1 MIIKGKLVRAMRAL
15 IGYNLL
21 ALSRKTT
28 NKVFIKPEG
37 MSLKLTTSL
46 SQRLVLTPQL
56 RQRIEMLQMT
66 TLELSDLIQQ
76 QLLEN
81 PVLEEVATQ
90 EEARELAEKIL
101 DHLASADPGAAPDQP
116 QIEASEPELG
126 SPSSNGSGDSEVL
139 SQTYAESD
147 GDAERGD
154 GEPLASADL
163 SEDSVGDELVGE
175 EAARDAFEEIDFGRE
190 FQDYL
195 DPGYKTQEIEYK
207 EKDAPTFEQFLTRAP
222 SLADHLEWQLH
233 MSPIEG
239 DVCDAAISVIGNL
252 DADGRLNA
260 TNEEIA
266 AMGGWTEEIVE
277 KARQAVM
284 HLDPIGCGARDVR
297 ECLLVQLEVRGESD
311 RLAAGLISDHLSDLQ
326 QHKLP
331 HLAKQI
337 GSDVDTLL
345 SELQFIRTL
354 DPYPGRRYSS
364 EEPILIS
371 PEIYIEKLDEGDE
384 DYVIYFSDDG
394 SPRLRVSQQYQ
405 QMLGKSDVSNETKS
419 FIREKMRSA
428 VDLLRNIEHRRQTI
442 YKVVESIVHR
452 QRDFLDKGVQYIKPM
467 MLKDIAE
474 DIGMHLSTVS
484 RVVNRKYAH
493 TPQGVIELRRFFT
506 EGMMNEDGEEVS
518 TRIIKLK
525 IKKLIE
531 EEDSHSPIT
540 DDQVVKI
547 LIKDGIKLSRRTVA
561 KYRDQMSIPGSRE
574 RRAVV

>member
-1 MIIKGKLVRAMRAL
+1 
-15 IGYNLL
+15 
-21 ALSRKTT
+21 
-28 NKVFIKPEG
+28 

-66 TLELSDLIQQ
+66 TLELTDLIQQ

-81 PVLEEVATQ
+81 PVLEEVASQ
-90 EEARELAEKIL
+90 EEVGELAEKIL
-101 DHLASADPGAAPDQP
+101 DHLANADPGAAPDPP
-116 QIEASEPELG
+116 QLEAVEPELG
-126 SPSSNGSGDSEVL
+126 TPSSNGSGDADVL
-139 SQTYAESD
+139 APSYAEGD
-147 GDAERGD
+147 GDAGD
-154 GEPLASADL
+154 GGETISA
-163 SEDSVGDELVGE
+163 EAGEEGGGDEIAGDE
-175 EAARDAFEEIDFGRE
+175 SSRDAFEEIDFGRE

-207 EKDAPTFEQFLTRAP
+207 EDAPTFEQFLTRSP

-239 DVCDAAISVIGNL
+239 DVVEAAISVIGNL

-266 AMGGWTEEIVE
+266 AMGNWSEETVE

-284 HLDPIGCGARDVR
+284 HLDPIGCGARDVK
-297 ECLLVQLEVRGESD
+297 ECLLVQLEVKGETD
-311 RLAAGLISDHLSDLQ
+311 RLATTLISDHLADLQ

-345 SELQFIRTL
+345 AELQFIRTL

-364 EEPILIS
+364 EEPVLIS

-384 DYVIYFSDDG
+384 EYVIYFSDDG

-405 QMLGKSDVSNETKS
+405 QMLAKGDVSNETKS

-442 YKVVESIVHR
+442 YKVVESIVRR
-452 QRDFLDKGVQYIKPM
+452 QKDFLDHGVQSIKPM

-506 EGMMNEDGEEVS
+506 EGMLNEDGEEIS

-547 LIKDGIKLSRRTVA
+547 LVKDGIKLSRRTVA

>member
-1 MIIKGKLVRAMRAL
+1 
-15 IGYNLL
+15 
-21 ALSRKTT
+21 
-28 NKVFIKPEG
+28 

-76 QLLEN
+76 QILEN
-81 PVLEEVATQ
+81 PVLEEVVTQ
-90 EEARELAEKIL
+90 EEVGELAEKIL
-101 DHLASADPGAAPDQP
+101 DHLTSADPGAVPDEP
-116 QIEASEPELG
+116 QRVEAVEPEAG
-126 SPSSNGSGDSEVL
+126 TASANGTGELEAASVFEGEGGESEVHEAV
-139 SQTYAESD
+139 T
-147 GDAERGD
+147 
-154 GEPLASADL
+154 GEL
-163 SEDSVGDELVGE
+163 SEDSVGDDVVGE
-175 EAARDAFEEIDFGRE
+175 EGARDAFEEIDFGRE

-207 EKDAPTFEQFLTRAP
+207 EDAPTFEQFLTRPP

-233 MSPIEG
+233 MSPVEG
-239 DVCDAAISVIGNL
+239 EIIDAAISVIGNL

-260 TNEEIA
+260 TNPEIA
-266 AMGGWTEEIVE
+266 AMGGWTEEVVE
-277 KARQAVM
+277 QARQAVM

-297 ECLLVQLEVRGESD
+297 ECLLVQVEVKGESE
-311 RLAAGLISDHLSDLQ
+311 RLAARLIAEHLSDLQ

-337 GSDVDTLL
+337 GTDVDTLL

-371 PEIYIEKLDEGDE
+371 PEIYIEKLDEDDE
-384 DYVIYFSDDG
+384 DYVIYFADDG

-405 QMLGKSDVSNETKS
+405 QMLGKTDVSNETKS

-442 YKVVESIVHR
+442 YKVVESIVAR
-452 QRDFLDKGVQYIKPM
+452 QKDFLDHGVQHIKPM

-531 EEDSHSPIT
+531 EEDSHNPIT

>member
-1 MIIKGKLVRAMRAL
+1 
-15 IGYNLL
+15 
-21 ALSRKTT
+21 
-28 NKVFIKPEG
+28 
-37 MSLKLTTSL
+37 MSLKLTTSI

-101 DHLASADPGAAPDQP
+101 DHLASADPGAVPDQT
-116 QIEASEPELG
+116 QMEASEPELG
-126 SPSSNGSGDSEVL
+126 SPSSNGSGDAEAL
-139 SQTYAESD
+139 AQAYAEGAGD
-147 GDAERGD
+147 GDGGDVGD
-154 GEPLASADL
+154 GGESLTSADL
-163 SEDSVGDELVGE
+163 SEDSVGDDLVGE
-175 EAARDAFEEIDFGRE
+175 EASRDAFEEIDFGRE

-207 EKDAPTFEQFLTRAP
+207 EDAPTFEQFLTRAP
-222 SLADHLEWQLH
+222 SLADHLEWQVH

-239 DVCDAAISVIGNL
+239 NVCDAAISVIGNL

-266 AMGGWTEEIVE
+266 AMGGWTEEVVE
-277 KARQAVM
+277 QARQAVM

-297 ECLLVQLEVRGESD
+297 ECLLVQLEVKGESD
-311 RLAAGLISDHLSDLQ
+311 RLAARLIRDHMSDLQ

-337 GSDVDTLL
+337 GADIDTLL
-345 SELQFIRTL
+345 TELQFIRTL

-371 PEIYIEKLDEGDE
+371 PEIYIEKLDEDDE

-405 QMLGKSDVSNETKS
+405 QMLGKTDVSNETKS

-452 QRDFLDKGVQYIKPM
+452 QKDFLDKGVQFIKPM

>member
-1 MIIKGKLVRAMRAL
+1 
-15 IGYNLL
+15 
-21 ALSRKTT
+21 
-28 NKVFIKPEG
+28 
-37 MSLKLTTSL
+37 
-46 SQRLVLTPQL
+46 
-56 RQRIEMLQMT
+56 MT
-66 TLELSDLIQQ
+66 TLELTDLIQA

-90 EEARELAEKIL
+90 EEAQELAEKIL
-101 DHLASADPGAAPDQP
+101 DHLTSADPGAAPNQ
-116 QIEASEPELG
+116 QSVESVEPELG
-126 SPSSNGSGDSEVL
+126 SPSSNGSGD
-139 SQTYAESD
+139 TESL
-147 GDAERGD
+147 
-154 GEPLASADL
+154 PQN
-163 SEDSVGDELVGE
+163 VGE
-175 EAARDAFEEIDFGRE
+175 VESETAEAAEAAGMEPGEELAGDDGNADDPSRDAFEEIDFGRE

-207 EKDAPTFEQFLTRAP
+207 EDAPTFEQFLTRPP

-233 MSPIEG
+233 MSPIEEE
-239 DVCDAAISVIGNL
+239 VCDAAVSVIGNL

-266 AMGGWTEEIVE
+266 AMGSWSEELVE
-277 KARQAVM
+277 KARQALL
-284 HLDPIGCGARDVR
+284 HLDPVGCGARDVK

-311 RLAAGLISDHLSDLQ
+311 RLATRLIGEHLAELQ

-337 GSDVDTLL
+337 GVDVDTLL
-345 SELQFIRTL
+345 TELQFIRTL
-354 DPYPGRRYSS
+354 DPYPGRRYSA
-364 EEPILIS
+364 EEPVLIA
-371 PEIYIEKLDEGDE
+371 PEIYIEKLDENDE
-384 DYVIYFSDDG
+384 QYIIYFADDG

-405 QMLGKSDVSNETKS
+405 QMLGQSDVSNETKS

-452 QRDFLDKGVQYIKPM
+452 QQDFLDKGVQYIKPM

-506 EGMMNEDGEEVS
+506 EGMMNEDGEEIS

-531 EEDSHSPIT
+531 EEDSYSPIT

-547 LIKDGIKLSRRTVA
+547 LAKDGIKLSRRTVA

-574 RRAVV
+574 RRAIV

>member
-1 MIIKGKLVRAMRAL
+1 
-15 IGYNLL
+15 
-21 ALSRKTT
+21 
-28 NKVFIKPEG
+28 

-81 PVLEEVATQ
+81 PVLEEVPSQ
-90 EEARELAEKIL
+90 EEVQELAEKVL
-101 DHLASADPGAAPDQP
+101 DHLASSDADASFGEAP
-116 QIEASEPELG
+116 EPG
-126 SPSSNGSGDSEVL
+126 SPSTNGSGDAETIASMGGPEAEIGEVV
-139 SQTYAESD
+139 QTGE
-147 GDAERGD
+147 GGEEGD
-154 GEPLASADL
+154 G
-163 SEDSVGDELVGE
+163 GIE
-175 EAARDAFEEIDFGRE
+175 ESRDAFEEIDFGRE

-207 EKDAPTFEQFLTRAP
+207 EDAPTFEQFLTRPP
-222 SLADHLEWQLH
+222 SLAEHLEWQLH
-233 MSPIEG
+233 MSTLDAELVDPA
-239 DVCDAAISVIGNL
+239 VCVIGNL
-252 DADGRLNA
+252 NADGRLGA
-260 TNEEIA
+260 TNEEMA
-266 AMGGWTEEIVE
+266 AMENVSEEKIE
-277 KARQAVM
+277 EARQAVM
-284 HLDPIGCGARDVR
+284 RLDPVGCGARDVK
-297 ECLLVQLEVRGESD
+297 ECLLVQLEVRGETD
-311 RLAAGLISDHLSDLQ
+311 RLASKLISEHLADLQ

-331 HLAKQI
+331 HLSKQI
-337 GSDVDTLL
+337 GVEVEVLL
-345 SELQFIRTL
+345 EELQFIRTL

-371 PEIYIEKLDEGDE
+371 PEIYIEKLDEDDDE
-384 DYVIYFSDDG
+384 YVIYFADDG
-394 SPRLRVSQQYQ
+394 SPRLRVSAQYQ
-405 QMLGKSDVSNETKS
+405 QMLSQGVSNETKS

-442 YKVVESIVHR
+442 YKVVESIVQR
-452 QRDFLDKGVQYIKPM
+452 QKDFLDHGVQHIKPM

-506 EGMMNEDGEEVS
+506 EGMLNEDGEEIS
-518 TRIIKLK
+518 TRIIKLQ

-531 EEDSHSPIT
+531 EEDSHNPIT

-547 LIKDGIKLSRRTVA
+547 LAKDGIKLSRRTVA
-561 KYRDQMSIPGSRE
+561 KYRDQMQIPGSRE

>member
-1 MIIKGKLVRAMRAL
+1 
-15 IGYNLL
+15 
-21 ALSRKTT
+21 
-28 NKVFIKPEG
+28 

-66 TLELSDLIQQ
+66 SLELTDLIQQ

-81 PVLEEVATQ
+81 PVLEEVPTQ
-90 EEARELAEKIL
+90 EEVGELAEKIL
-101 DHLASADPGAAPDQP
+101 DHLASSDSETPFESTESTGPAAADV
-116 QIEASEPELG
+116 ELG
-126 SPSSNGSGDSEVL
+126 SPASNGSGDPDVLNTISTTAEGEHSE
-139 SQTYAESD
+139 SF
-147 GDAERGD
+147 D
-154 GEPLASADL
+154 GE
-163 SEDSVGDELVGE
+163 GMDEGVLEAGSDEAGAGE
-175 EAARDAFEEIDFGRE
+175 TRDAFEEIDFGRE

-207 EKDAPTFEQFLTRAP
+207 EDGPTFEQFLTRPP

-233 MSPIEG
+233 MSPIGE
-239 DVCDAAISVIGNL
+239 DVCDAAIAVIGNL
-252 DADGRLNA
+252 NADGRLNA

-266 AMGGWTEEIVE
+266 AMGPWTEEQVE
-277 KARQAVM
+277 HARQTLM
-284 HLDPIGCGARDVR
+284 RLDPVGCGARDVK
-297 ECLLVQLEVRGESD
+297 ECLLVQLEVRNESD
-311 RLAAGLISDHLSDLQ
+311 RLAAKLISEHLNELQ

-331 HLAKQI
+331 HLSKQI
-337 GSDVDTLL
+337 GIDVDTLL
-345 SELQFIRTL
+345 AEVQFIRTL

-371 PEIYIEKLDEGDE
+371 PEIYIEKLDENDE
-384 DYVIYFSDDG
+384 DYVIYFADDG
-394 SPRLRVSQQYQ
+394 SPRLRVSQHYQ
-405 QMLGKSDVSNETKS
+405 SMLSQGVSNETKS

-452 QRDFLDKGVQYIKPM
+452 QKDFLDHGVQHLKPM

-506 EGMMNEDGEEVS
+506 EGMLNEEGEEIS
-518 TRIIKLK
+518 TRIIKLQ

-531 EEDSHSPIT
+531 EEDSRNPIT

-547 LIKDGIKLSRRTVA
+547 LAKDGIKLSRRTVA
-561 KYRDQMSIPGSRE
+561 KYRDQMQIPGSRE

>member
-1 MIIKGKLVRAMRAL
+1 
-15 IGYNLL
+15 
-21 ALSRKTT
+21 
-28 NKVFIKPEG
+28 

-76 QLLEN
+76 QILEN
-81 PVLEEVATQ
+81 PVLEEVVTQ
-90 EEARELAEKIL
+90 EEVGELAEKIL
-101 DHLASADPGAAPDQP
+101 DHLTSADPGAVPDEP
-116 QIEASEPELG
+116 QRVEAVEPEAG
-126 SPSSNGSGDSEVL
+126 TAASNGTGELETPAVYEGEGGESEVHEAV
-139 SQTYAESD
+139 T
-147 GDAERGD
+147 
-154 GEPLASADL
+154 GEL
-163 SEDSVGDELVGE
+163 SEDSVGDDVVGDE
-175 EAARDAFEEIDFGRE
+175 SARDAFEEIDFGRE

-207 EKDAPTFEQFLTRAP
+207 EDAPTFEQFLTRPP

-233 MSPIEG
+233 MSPVEG
-239 DVCDAAISVIGNL
+239 EIIDAAISVIGNL

-260 TNEEIA
+260 TNPEIA
-266 AMGGWTEEIVE
+266 AMGGWTEEVVE
-277 KARQAVM
+277 QARQAVM

-297 ECLLVQLEVRGESD
+297 ECLLVQVEVKGESE
-311 RLAAGLISDHLSDLQ
+311 RLAARLIAEHLADLQ

-371 PEIYIEKLDEGDE
+371 PEIYIEKLDEDDE
-384 DYVIYFSDDG
+384 DYVIYFGDDG

-405 QMLGKSDVSNETKS
+405 QMLGKTDVSNETKS

-442 YKVVESIVHR
+442 YKVVESIVAR
-452 QRDFLDKGVQYIKPM
+452 QKDFLDHGVQHIKPM

-531 EEDSHSPIT
+531 EEDSHNPIT

>member
-1 MIIKGKLVRAMRAL
+1 
-15 IGYNLL
+15 
-21 ALSRKTT
+21 
-28 NKVFIKPEG
+28 

-66 TLELSDLIQQ
+66 SLELSDLIQQ

-81 PVLEEVATQ
+81 PVLEEVPSQ
-90 EEARELAEKIL
+90 EEVREIAEKVL
-101 DHLASADPGAAPDQP
+101 DHLASADP
-116 QIEASEPELG
+116 ASSFDEPGGEG
-126 SPSSNGSGDSEVL
+126 EPIVISSNGSGDVDAVANLTHS
-139 SQTYAESD
+139 AD
-147 GDAERGD
+147 GDG
-154 GEPLASADL
+154 GEAIAAG
-163 SEDSVGDELVGE
+163 EHGEEGGGDEAGID
-175 EAARDAFEEIDFGRE
+175 EAPRDAFEEIDFGRE

-207 EKDAPTFEQFLTRAP
+207 EDAPTFEQFLTRPP
-222 SLADHLEWQLH
+222 SLAEHLEWQVN
-233 MSPIEG
+233 MTTIDPQ
-239 DVCDAAISVIGNL
+239 VADAAVTVIGNL
-252 DADGRLNA
+252 DADGRLSA
-260 TNEEIA
+260 TNEEMA
-266 AMGGWTEEIVE
+266 AMQKCSEEVIE
-277 KARQAVM
+277 QARQAVM
-284 HLDPIGCGARDVR
+284 RLDPVGCGARDVK

-311 RLAAGLISDHLSDLQ
+311 RLAARLISDHLADLQ
-326 QHKLP
+326 QHRLP
-331 HLAKQI
+331 HLSKQI
-337 GSDVDTLL
+337 GIDVETLL
-345 SELQFIRTL
+345 EELQFIRTL

-371 PEIYIEKLDEGDE
+371 PEIYIEKLDENDDE
-384 DYVIYFSDDG
+384 YIIYFADDG

-405 QMLGKSDVSNETKS
+405 NMLSQGVSNETKS

-442 YKVVESIVHR
+442 YKVVESIVRR
-452 QRDFLDKGVQYIKPM
+452 QKDFLDHGVQHIKPM

-506 EGMMNEDGEEVS
+506 EGMLNEDGEEVS
-518 TRIIKLK
+518 TRIIKLQ

-531 EEDSHSPIT
+531 EEDSHNPIT

-547 LIKDGIKLSRRTVA
+547 LAKDGIKLSRRTVA
-561 KYRDQMSIPGSRE
+561 KYRDQMQIPGSRE

>member
-1 MIIKGKLVRAMRAL
+1 
-15 IGYNLL
+15 
-21 ALSRKTT
+21 
-28 NKVFIKPEG
+28 
-37 MSLKLTTSL
+37 
-46 SQRLVLTPQL
+46 VLTPQL

-66 TLELSDLIQQ
+66 TLELTDLIQQ
-76 QLLEN
+76 QILEN

-90 EEARELAEKIL
+90 EEVGELAEKIL
-101 DHLASADPGAAPDQP
+101 DHLTSADPGAAPESSHQL
-116 QIEASEPELG
+116 EASEPELG
-126 SPSSNGSGDSEVL
+126 SPASNGSGELEAGATSYTEG
-139 SQTYAESD
+139 D
-147 GDAERGD
+147 GDGGD
-154 GEPLASADL
+154 GEQHEAGTADL
-163 SEDSVGDELVGE
+163 SEDSIGDEIVGE
-175 EAARDAFEEIDFGRE
+175 ESSRDAFEEIDFGRE

-207 EKDAPTFEQFLTRAP
+207 EDAPTFEQFLTRAP

-233 MSPIEG
+233 MSPIEA

-266 AMGGWTEEIVE
+266 AMGGWTEEMVE
-277 KARQAVM
+277 KARQAIM

-297 ECLLVQLEVRGESD
+297 ECLLVQLEVKGESD
-311 RLAAGLISDHLSDLQ
+311 RLAAKLISEHLPDLQ

-337 GSDVDTLL
+337 NSDVDTLL

-371 PEIYIEKLDEGDE
+371 PEIYIEKLDEDDE
-384 DYVIYFSDDG
+384 EYVIYFGDDG

-405 QMLGKSDVSNETKS
+405 QMLGKTDVSNETKS

-452 QRDFLDKGVQYIKPM
+452 QHEFLDKGVQYIKPM

-506 EGMMNEDGEEVS
+506 EGMMNEDGEEIS

>member
-1 MIIKGKLVRAMRAL
+1 
-15 IGYNLL
+15 
-21 ALSRKTT
+21 
-28 NKVFIKPEG
+28 

-66 TLELSDLIQQ
+66 SLELTDLIQQ

-81 PVLEEVATQ
+81 PVLEEVPTQ
-90 EEARELAEKIL
+90 EEVRELAEKVL
-101 DHLASADPGAAPDQP
+101 DHLANSDSGNSFEEPGGDGEPAAV
-116 QIEASEPELG
+116 ST
-126 SPSSNGSGDSEVL
+126 NGSGDAEVAASL
-139 SQTYAESD
+139 INAAEND
-147 GDAERGD
+147 GGEAVATAEHAEEGVAED
-154 GEPLASADL
+154 GL
-163 SEDSVGDELVGE
+163 GE
-175 EAARDAFEEIDFGRE
+175 EAPRDAFEEIDFGRE

-207 EKDAPTFEQFLTRAP
+207 EDAPTFEQFLTRPP
-222 SLADHLEWQLH
+222 SLAEHLEWQVS
-233 MSPIEG
+233 MSSLVPEIA
-239 DVCDAAISVIGNL
+239 DAAVTVIGNL

-260 TNEEIA
+260 TNEEMA
-266 AMGGWTEEIVE
+266 AMQKCSEEVIE
-277 KARQAVM
+277 QARQGVM
-284 HLDPIGCGARDVR
+284 RLDPVGCGARDVK
-297 ECLLVQLEVRGESD
+297 ECLLVQLEVLGESD
-311 RLAAGLISDHLSDLQ
+311 RLATRLISEHLADLQ
-326 QHKLP
+326 QHRLP
-331 HLAKQI
+331 HLSKQI
-337 GSDVDTLL
+337 GIDVETLL
-345 SELQFIRTL
+345 AELQFIRTL

-371 PEIYIEKLDEGDE
+371 PEIYIEKLDENDDE
-384 DYVIYFSDDG
+384 YVIYFADDG
-394 SPRLRVSQQYQ
+394 SPRLRVSAQYQ
-405 QMLGKSDVSNETKS
+405 QMLSQGVSNETKS

-442 YKVVESIVHR
+442 YKVVESIVRR
-452 QRDFLDKGVQYIKPM
+452 QKDFLDHGVQHIKPM

-506 EGMMNEDGEEVS
+506 EGMLNEDGEEVS
-518 TRIIKLK
+518 TRIIKLQ

-531 EEDSHSPIT
+531 EEDSHNPIT

-547 LIKDGIKLSRRTVA
+547 LAKDGIKLSRRTVA
-561 KYRDQMSIPGSRE
+561 KYRDQMQIPGSRE